1 MAATPRHFLDLADHA
16 PARLRRLVAEAARY
30 KREHKAG
37 ARAGQLTGQ
46 LTGKTLGLVL
56 ERPSTRTRV
65 SFEIAMQRLGGA
77 TIVLSPRDMQ
87 LGRGETLAD
96 TARVLGRFLDAI
108 VLRTDQ
114 TAKLHELARHGG
126 IPVINGLTPTS
137 HPCQILADIL
147 TFEERRGP
155 IGGRPIAWIGD
166 GNNVA
171 TSWIEAAAVFGFP
184 LRLATPPHFEPAADR
199 VDWARANGA
208 DILITTDPADAVR
221 DAAAVVTDTWISMS
235 DDPNDE
241 RRRFAFEPYR
251 VDDRL
256 MNRAAPD
263 AIFMHCLPAHRGEEV
278 TGGVIDGPR
287 SVVFD
292 EAENRLYVQQAI
304 LAFVLDDDPGAP
316 DEATGAPDENPSAA
330 PNGGRGAAGPDDRGR
345 GTAT

>member
-1 MAATPRHFLDLADHA
+1 MAASRHFLDLADHA
-16 PARLRRLVAEAARY
+16 PARLRALVDAAARY
-30 KREHKAG
+30 KRERKDGAVAQPAG
-37 ARAGQLTGQ
+37 PAVLA
-46 LTGKTLGLVL
+46 GKTLGLVL

-65 SFEIAMQRLGGA
+65 SFEVAMGRLGG
-77 TIVLSPRDMQ
+77 TTVVLSPRDMQ

-96 TARVLGRFLDAI
+96 TARVLGRFLDAV

-114 TAKLHELARHGG
+114 TAKLHELARHAG

-155 IGGRPIAWIGD
+155 IEGRPIAWVGD

-171 TSWIEAAAVFGFP
+171 TSWIEAAALFGFP
-184 LRLATPPHFEPAADR
+184 LRLATPPRFAPDAER
-199 VDWARANGA
+199 VAWARARGA
-208 DILITTDPADAVR
+208 AIRLTDDPAEAVL
-221 DAAAVVTDTWISMS
+221 AADAVVTDTWISMS

-251 VDDRL
+251 VDERL
-256 MNRAAPD
+256 MARAAPD

-278 TGGVIDGPR
+278 TDQVIEGPR
-287 SVVFD
+287 SAVFD

-304 LAFVLDDDPGAP
+304 LAFLLGEPPETEPGTETP
-316 DEATGAPDENPSAA
+316 
-330 PNGGRGAAGPDDRGR
+330 R
-345 GTAT
+345 GTHP